1 MKTQNFKFDQ
11 RKNPR
16 IINKK
21 IDQAIELRKEID
33 GNRLGNQIVG
43 KIVDYSLGGWGLILI
58 TKFPPKVKDVYQVN
72 PRQLNSHLKSIR
84 VQVKWCKPLNHETF
98 RIGVQSVNMA
108 FKTKLNLGG
117 IEGASKL

>member
-1 MKTQNFKFDQ
+1 METQNFKFDQ

-21 IDQAIELRKEID
+21 IDQTIELRKEID
-33 GNRLGNQIVG
+33 GNQLGNHIVG

-58 TKFPPKVKDVYQVN
+58 TKFPPKVKDLYQFN
-72 PRQLNSHLKSIR
+72 PSQLNSQLKSIR
-84 VQVKWCKPLNHETF
+84 VQVKWCKQLNHKTF

-108 FKTKLNLGG
+108 FKTESNLGVMK
-117 IEGASKL
+117 GASKL